1 MKERLDNLRD
11 EISAEEAEELKI
23 STGLENIEEN
33 ADSNIEENI
42 DDVGPQNALVE
53 VVPKD
58 EIMAE
63 LEAEIDEEIKREKLL
78 KKEKKRNALI
88 LSDAEAE
95 LQTKLDREEM
105 LRRIRFRKKT
115 LRRFAII
122 FFVALMVLTFF
133 SNTIMNY
140 SLPEVSTST
149 VFSGKVSQKV
159 RCQGPVSVGTDL
171 DVTVSG
177 TRTVKEVLV
186 EDGDEVKEGDVIM
199 TFDETENTELT
210 EAESTLEDL
219 QLSYDKSQLRESKDY
234 TDDEV
239 SIANAKDAVTD
250 AQEALEQ
257 ARADEQSLAVAK
269 AERDQLQTAYD
280 AKNTEVSGLQTQ
292 VDAYSAMENYDGDT
306 DVEAL
311 ISQLAT
317 AKEELTTLET
327 DLTAKKDLVT
337 ELEAKTTVEA
347 AQDTLTEKTQNLES
361 LQRGLTNKKTADS
374 LTAQSNALDDA
385 DSLKKIAEQEEKIEK
400 LKAADDSSEIKANG
414 TGVISGITA
423 KAGDKINADTAIANI
438 QLSDSGYEVSCSIPK
453 TDAMKLKVGNEA
465 SIENVWDDDVA
476 AEIKSIKAD
485 TSDPNQKS
493 MVKFSVKGNVQVG
506 ETLQFAVGE
515 KSGKYDTVVPNGAVK
530 EDGDGKYVYVVKVKA
545 TPLGNRYIVKK
556 VKVEVVAS
564 DTINSAIQG
573 EVTEYDN
580 VVINASKLLD
590 NGDQV
595 RLSDN

>member
-11 EISAEEAEELKI
+11 EISAEKAEELKI

-33 ADSNIEENI
+33 ADSNIEESI
-42 DDVGPQNALVE
+42 DDAGPQNALVE

-78 KKEKKRNALI
+78 KKEKKKNALI

-269 AERDQLQTAYD
+269 AERDQLQAAYD

-306 DVEAL
+306 DVETL

-327 DLTAKKDLVT
+327 NLAAKKDLVT

-423 KAGDKINADTAIANI
+423 KAGDKINADTVIANI

-465 SIENVWDDDVA
+465 SIENVWDDDVV

-493 MVKFSVKGNVQVG
+493 LVKFSVKGNVQVG

-564 DTINSAIQG
+564 DTLNSAIQG

>member
-42 DDVGPQNALVE
+42 DDVDPQNALVE
-53 VVPKD
+53 VIPKD

-78 KKEKKRNALI
+78 KKQRKRNALI

-414 TGVISGITA
+414 TGIISGITA

-465 SIENVWDDDVA
+465 AIENVWDDEVA

>member
-11 EISAEEAEELKI
+11 EIS
-23 STGLENIEEN
+23 
-33 ADSNIEENI
+33 
-42 DDVGPQNALVE
+42 
-53 VVPKD
+53 
-58 EIMAE
+58 AE

-78 KKEKKRNALI
+78 KKEKKKNALI

-327 DLTAKKDLVT
+327 NLTAKKDLVT

-400 LKAADDSSEIKANG
+400 LKAADDSSEVKANG

-438 QLSDSGYEVSCSIPK
+438 QLSDSGYEVSCSIPR

-493 MVKFSVKGNVQVG
+493 LVKFSVKGNVQVG

-564 DTINSAIQG
+564 DTLNSAIQG

>member
-11 EISAEEAEELKI
+11 EISAEEAEEPKI
-23 STGLENIEEN
+23 STGLENIEE
-33 ADSNIEENI
+33 SI
-42 DDVGPQNALVE
+42 DDAGPQNALVE

-269 AERDQLQTAYD
+269 AERDQLQTA
-280 AKNTEVSGLQTQ
+280 
-292 VDAYSAMENYDGDT
+292 
-306 DVEAL
+306 
-311 ISQLAT
+311 
-317 AKEELTTLET
+317 
-327 DLTAKKDLVT
+327 
-337 ELEAKTTVEA
+337 
-347 AQDTLTEKTQNLES
+347 
-361 LQRGLTNKKTADS
+361 
-374 LTAQSNALDDA
+374 
-385 DSLKKIAEQEEKIEK
+385 
-400 LKAADDSSEIKANG
+400 
-414 TGVISGITA
+414 
-423 KAGDKINADTAIANI
+423 
-438 QLSDSGYEVSCSIPK
+438 
-453 TDAMKLKVGNEA
+453 
-465 SIENVWDDDVA
+465 
-476 AEIKSIKAD
+476 
-485 TSDPNQKS
+485 
-493 MVKFSVKGNVQVG
+493 
-506 ETLQFAVGE
+506 
-515 KSGKYDTVVPNGAVK
+515 
-530 EDGDGKYVYVVKVKA
+530 
-545 TPLGNRYIVKK
+545 
-556 VKVEVVAS
+556 
-564 DTINSAIQG
+564 
-573 EVTEYDN
+573 
-580 VVINASKLLD
+580 
-590 NGDQV
+590 
-595 RLSDN
+595 

>member
-1 MKERLDNLRD
+1 VKERLDNLRD

-42 DDVGPQNALVE
+42 DDVDPQNALVE
-53 VVPKD
+53 VIPKD

-78 KKEKKRNALI
+78 KKQRKRNALI

-414 TGVISGITA
+414 TGIISGITA

-465 SIENVWDDDVA
+465 AIENVWDDEVA

>member
-53 VVPKD
+53 VIPKD

-414 TGVISGITA
+414 TGIISGITA

>member
-11 EISAEEAEELKI
+11 EISAEEAEEPKI
-23 STGLENIEEN
+23 STGLENIEE
-33 ADSNIEENI
+33 SI
-42 DDVGPQNALVE
+42 DDAGPQNALVE

-414 TGVISGITA
+414 TGIISGITA